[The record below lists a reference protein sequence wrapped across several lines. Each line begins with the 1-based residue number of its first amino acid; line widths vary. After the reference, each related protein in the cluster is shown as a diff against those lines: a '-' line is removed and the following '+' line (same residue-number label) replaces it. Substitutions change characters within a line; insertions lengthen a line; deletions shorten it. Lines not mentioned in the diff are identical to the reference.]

1 MTLHTV
7 CQGDTHRTCLDPALM
22 DALCSHCCE
31 LQLVATGH
39 LRVVSRLSQ
48 LLYWQGLYWRPER
61 DWAVDAG
68 QEEMKQSPRASPGWT
83 VKNIILGPT
92 QARWDST
99 RVWSPYVKVY
109 GPRRESRMTQKV
121 KTLCLLLPVTC
132 IQNIRHSLSS
142 HPLQPI
148 SDASSGPCSLHIAP
162 RSLHSGRYCLPGAE

>member
-1 MTLHTV
+1 
-7 CQGDTHRTCLDPALM
+7 M
-22 DALCSHCCE
+22 DALCSQCCE

-142 HPLQPI
+142 HPHQPI
-148 SDASSGPCSLHIAP
+148 SDASSGPCSSVGLCVGVTVSQELNKSHPKRSRDSMATP
-162 RSLHSGRYCLPGAE
+162 RDYTAC